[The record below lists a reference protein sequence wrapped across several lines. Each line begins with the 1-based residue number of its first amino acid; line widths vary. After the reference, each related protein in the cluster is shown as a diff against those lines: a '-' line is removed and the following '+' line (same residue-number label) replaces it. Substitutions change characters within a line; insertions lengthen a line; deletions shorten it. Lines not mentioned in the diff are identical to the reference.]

1 MRGKEPVMPKA
12 PSRPSCAPSKHDPPK
27 EPKPTSVDW
36 AHILIDAVNK
46 SGVMSSAYS
55 AFWNY
60 STGNQLLAMLECMA
74 RGLEVGPIHTF
85 RGWLN
90 LNRHVR
96 KGEKAITL
104 CMPVTVKRKRDKQSL
119 ELSPVR
125 VGDGAERQLTGPGG
139 KAIESEDTSLATVFV
154 YKPHW
159 FVLSQT
165 DGEEYVPTVLP
176 TWTEAQ
182 ALHNLM
188 IDRVRF
194 THSNGNCQGYAMNRT
209 VSVSPVAAL
218 AHKTLFHELAH
229 IVLGHTAEG
238 QTLDDHELTPRNL
251 REVEAESVA
260 MICCASL
267 NLSGEPE
274 SRGYIQSWMG
284 KEKIPERSA
293 QRIFKAAD
301 TILKAGYPQV
311 SKNPAETPA

>member
-1 MRGKEPVMPKA
+1 MPKTV
-12 PSRPSCAPSKHDPPK
+12 SRRSWAQSKLDPPK
-27 EPKPTSVDW
+27 KPKQSTVDW
-36 AHILIDAVNK
+36 AQILIDAVNK
-46 SGVMSSAYS
+46 PGVISSAYS

-60 STGNQLLAMLECMA
+60 STGNQLLAMFECIG
-74 RGLEVGPIHTF
+74 RGLEPGPIHTF

-96 KGEKAITL
+96 RGEKAITL
-104 CMPVTVKRKRDKQSL
+104 CMPVTVKRKPNKQTL
-119 ELSPVR
+119 DLSPVR

-139 KAIESEDTSLATVFV
+139 VATDSDSTSLVTVFM

-159 FVLSQT
+159 FVLAQT
-165 DGEEYVPTVLP
+165 NGADYVPTALP
-176 TWTEAQ
+176 TWSEAQ
-182 ALHNLM
+182 ALHLLA

-194 THSNGNCQGYAMNRT
+194 SHSNGNCQGYAENRSI
-209 VSVSPVAAL
+209 SVSPIAAL
-218 AHKTLFHELAH
+218 PHKTLFHELAH

-267 NLSGEPE
+267 KLAGEPE
-274 SRGYIQSWMG
+274 CRGYIQNWMG

-301 TILKAGYPQV
+301 AILKAGYPQ
-311 SKNPAETPA
+311 SSTNLAETSA